1 MKKFF
6 LIPFLTFLFIGTHG
20 QNISRT
26 AAKVLVT
33 NNSALISVPKNLLD
47 DAIVSS
53 AYYNETAGTQMVYLL
68 QAYKGLPVYNKMLVL
83 AFKDGKIIS
92 SAGSFITDISKIST
106 AISTPALTAVTATR
120 TAFIA
125 SRLTAPVVL
134 NPLIKLEN
142 GRKIDF
148 GIVAGVYDNVVAE
161 LIWLP
166 IETAGKK
173 SSVKLTWSVLVA
185 PENTDDYWNIMV
197 DANSNGVID
206 KTNMTIYERFDKNMV
221 TPPVVVNKLVPENFF
236 FNTDFTD
243 FKKQNSPLLVANAN
257 YLVIPY
263 PFESPLYSV
272 PTLVTN
278 PWNLAGGGNV
288 TSLGWHNN
296 GITDYTITRGN
307 NVWATEDRAGVNSNT
322 GLPATSTTGGE
333 PLTFN
338 SPPDYT
344 RGPTDSLNQLFATTN
359 LFYWN
364 NIMHDLS
371 YRYGFD
377 EAAGNFQNSNLG
389 RGGLGN
395 DYVTA
400 LAQSSTDV
408 NNANFLPTP
417 DGQRGRMRMYLFNRS
432 TPFRDGD
439 LDNGV
444 INHEYTHGIS
454 TRLTGG
460 PANPGCL
467 SNAEEAG
474 EGWSDYFA
482 LMTTTN
488 WASATATD
496 GFNLKRPIG
505 NYVINQSPAAG
516 GIRRYPYSTNMTIN
530 PLTYADVKSSG
541 GEVHDI
547 GEIWCA
553 TLWDLT
559 WALIQTDGINANLF
573 NSGAAGGNT
582 AAVKIVIEGMKLQ
595 PCSPGF
601 LDARDAILQAD
612 QNLYGGAHRCTIISV
627 FARRG
632 MGYDARQGSSN
643 STSDQVVGFSSIE
656 PPVLQLT
663 QNVFQ
668 QEEGLNIIYTNTIK
682 AGRCPGS
689 APTNFLITDTLPANV
704 SYISGGSY
712 DTATRVVS
720 FQVNQALNSTQTYSF
735 TVKVNSGSYFLPAT
749 LFSETVP
756 TAVFPGTF
764 TASAPSPTWV
774 VSAAQSHSAP
784 NSFFA
789 VDVNG
794 LSDFKLTSDPIPL
807 GSTPP
812 VLSFWHNYDTEE
824 GWDGGV
830 VEISTD
836 LDSTWTDLGSSM
848 VKNGYNS
855 SLGTGSSLSGRNA
868 FTGSSK
874 GFIET
879 AIRLLPYANRTARFR
894 FRTASDDNTA
904 SVGWFVD
911 DILLKSFPIVVMRTT
926 LFNAALERIAT
937 RDTVTQILPTTACQN
952 AAIASQPSN
961 LSACAGSNAF
971 IAVSATGSVLQY
983 QWQVSTDNG
992 TSFTDLGGAIND
1004 TLMLSSITSAMNNNQ
1019 YRVKI
1024 INGCPSSLTSSVSKL
1039 AVSMDRTFLVN
1050 PEPVTTCAGTDI
1062 TFAVTAS
1069 GLSPSYQWQVST
1081 NGGTTFTNIAGQTS
1095 DTLSLVAVTA
1105 SMSGN
1110 QYRAIVASCNPAGV
1124 NSAVAIL
1131 TVNAPIAITS
1141 GPASVSACENA
1152 NAVFTVVTNGAG
1164 PSYQWQVST
1173 DAGANFADVS
1183 GATSATLTLNGL
1195 LTSLSGNQYRAVI
1208 KGTCTSQS
1216 LTSSTAILIVNT
1228 NLRISSQ
1235 PQPST
1240 LCAGLS
1246 TSFSVVAS
1254 GSGLSYQWQV
1264 NTNGGAGWVNISGQT
1279 NSTLNVNAVTTT
1291 MNGYLYRVVLNG
1303 PCSIDLNSAA
1313 AMLTVNMPVILASQP
1328 VDASVCVGSD
1338 ARFAV
1343 SALGSSI
1350 AYQWQVS
1357 ENGTLFINLANNSTY
1372 DGVTSNQ
1379 LIIKNAATNIHGN
1392 IYRVVASGAPCGA
1405 VTSAGAKLTVN
1416 MLPSVAA
1423 TIASYQR
1430 LNPYVS
1436 TTLAAVPNPAGVYTY
1451 QWFRDGIRLA
1461 NINSQSLPVNVD
1473 GFGGYSVTVT
1483 DSKGCMAFS
1492 SVVTIIDSA
1501 SSLLFIYPNP
1511 NKGQFDVRY
1520 FQRGGETVK
1529 RTIVLF
1535 DATGNKVYS
1544 KEFIIS
1550 GPYGRMQVSFGGVSG
1565 SYLVEVS
1572 DQRGK
1577 RLATGKIIVIR

>member
-1 MKKFF
+1 MKKLL
-6 LIPFLTFLFIGTHG
+6 LISLLAFLFIGADG

-33 NNSALISVPKNLLD
+33 NNSVLIGVPKNLLE

-53 AYYNETAGTQMVYLL
+53 AYYNQTAGTQMVYLL

-92 SAGSFITDISKIST
+92 SAGSFVTDISKMIT
-106 AISTPALTAVTATR
+106 GISTPALTAVTATK
-120 TAFIA
+120 TAFEA

-134 NPLIKLEN
+134 TPVAKLED

-148 GIVAGVYDNVVAE
+148 GIVSGVYDNVVAE

-166 IETAGKK
+166 IENAGKPT
-173 SSVKLTWSVLVA
+173 VKLVWSVLVA
-185 PENTDDYWNIMV
+185 PENTDDYWKIMV
-197 DANSNGVID
+197 DANSNGVVD
-206 KTNMTIYERFDKNMV
+206 KTNMTIYECFEKNKA
-221 TPPVVVNKLVPENFF
+221 TSPVVADKPVSKNFF
-236 FNTDFTD
+236 FNTDLPGI
-243 FKKQNSPLLVANAN
+243 KKQNSPLLVANAN

-263 PFESPLYSV
+263 PFESALYSA
-272 PTLVTN
+272 PTSVTN

-296 GITDYTITRGN
+296 GISDYSITRGN
-307 NVWATEDRAGVNSNT
+307 NVWATEDRAGVNANT

-344 RGPTDSLNQLFATTN
+344 RDPTDSVNQLFATTN

-377 EAAGNFQNSNLG
+377 EAAGNFQNNNLG

-488 WASATATD
+488 WANATTTD
-496 GFNLKRPIG
+496 GFNIKRPIG
-505 NYVINQSPAAG
+505 NYVINQSPAGG
-516 GIRRYPYSTNMTIN
+516 GIRRYPYCTNMMVN
-530 PLTYADVKSSG
+530 PLTYANVKSSG

-632 MGYDARQGSSN
+632 MGFDARQGSSN

-656 PPVLQLT
+656 PPVLLLT
-663 QNVFQ
+663 QNVLQ

-689 APTNFLITDTLPANV
+689 APTNFLLTDTLPANV
-704 SYISGGSY
+704 SYVSGGSY
-712 DTATRVVS
+712 DAATRVVS
-720 FQVNQALNSTQTYSF
+720 FQVNQVLNSTQTYAF

-756 TAVFPGTF
+756 TAVLPATF
-764 TASAPSPTWV
+764 TAGAASPTWA

-789 VDVNG
+789 IDVNG
-794 LSDFKLTSDPIPL
+794 LSDFTLTSNAIPL

-836 LDSTWTDLGSSM
+836 LDSTWTDLGASM
-848 VKNGYNS
+848 VKNGYNG

-868 FTGSSK
+868 FTGSSR

-894 FRTASDDNTA
+894 FRAASDDNTA

-911 DILLKSFPIVVMRTT
+911 DILLKSFPIVIMRSS
-926 LFNAALERIAT
+926 LFNEGLVRISA
-937 RDTVTQILPTTACQN
+937 RDTVTQILLATACQN
-952 AAIASQPSN
+952 AAITSQPSN
-961 LSACAGSNAF
+961 LSSCAGSNAF
-971 IAVSATGSVLQY
+971 IGVGATGSALQY

-992 TSFTDLGGAIND
+992 ASFSDLGGAIKD
-1004 TLMLSSITSAMNNNQ
+1004 TLILSDITAAMNNNQ
-1019 YRVKI
+1019 YRVNVV
-1024 INGCPSSLTSSVSKL
+1024 NGCPSSLTSSISTL
-1039 AVSMDRTFLVN
+1039 TVSMERTFLVN
-1050 PEPVTTCAGTDI
+1050 PSPLTTCAGADI

-1069 GLSPSYQWQVST
+1069 GPSPSYQWQIST
-1081 NGGTTFTNIAGQTS
+1081 NGGTTFTNIAGQSS
-1095 DTLSLVAVTA
+1095 DKLNLVAVTA
-1105 SMSGN
+1105 SMSSN
-1110 QYRAIVASCNPAGV
+1110 QYRAVAASCNPAGV
-1124 NSAVAIL
+1124 NSAVATL

-1141 GPASVSACENA
+1141 GPASVAACENGY
-1152 NAVFTVVTNGAG
+1152 AVFTVVASGAS
-1164 PSYQWQVST
+1164 PTYQWQISA
-1173 DAGANFADVS
+1173 DAGASFADIS

-1195 LTSLSGNQYRAVI
+1195 STSLSGNQYRI
-1208 KGTCTSQS
+1208 TISGTCTSQS
-1216 LTSSTAILIVNT
+1216 LISSTAILTVNT
-1228 NLRISSQ
+1228 ALTISSQ
-1235 PQPST
+1235 PRPST

-1246 TSFSVVAS
+1246 TSFSVAAS

-1264 NTNGGAGWVNISGQT
+1264 STNGGVVWVNISGQT
-1279 NSTLNVNAVTTT
+1279 NSTLNVNTVTTT

-1313 AMLTVNMPVILASQP
+1313 AMLTVNMPVSLASQP

-1350 AYQWQVS
+1350 TYQWQVS
-1357 ENGTLFINLANNSTY
+1357 KGGTLFSNLTNNATY

-1379 LIIKNAATNIHGN
+1379 LIISNAATNISGD
-1392 IYRVVASGAPCGA
+1392 IYRVVAAGLPCGA
-1405 VTSAGAKLTVN
+1405 VTSEGAKLTVN
-1416 MLPSVAA
+1416 TLPSVVA
-1423 TIASYQR
+1423 TIGTYPR
-1430 LNPYVS
+1430 ITPYVS
-1436 TTLAAVPNPAGVYTY
+1436 TTISAVPSPTGIYTY
-1451 QWFRDGIRLA
+1451 QWFRDGTRLE
-1461 NINSQSLPVNVD
+1461 NINSPLLPVNVD
-1473 GFGGYSVTVT
+1473 GLGGYRVTVT
-1483 DSKGCMAFS
+1483 DFKGCRAFS
-1492 SVVTIIDSA
+1492 NVVIITDSV

-1520 FQRGGETVK
+1520 FQSGGETVK

-1535 DATGNKVYS
+1535 DARGNKVYF
-1544 KEFIIS
+1544 KEFFAS

-1565 SYLVEVS
+1565 TYLVEVR
-1572 DQRGK
+1572 DEAGR
-1577 RLATGKIIVIR
+1577 RLATGKIIIVK